1 MKFLDESSKDTVLSK
16 ANNSDIWH
24 ANNFCDYLTLN
35 ASSLGFTINSTL
47 KNIGKWQNLKQE
59 KILKYW
65 REVVLSSINDF
76 SSINEMI
83 SEPHYSIILSTEI

>member
-1 MKFLDESSKDTVLSK
+1 MKFLDENSKDTVLSK

-47 KNIGKWQNLKQE
+47 KNIGKC
-59 KILKYW
+59 KIWSKKKYW
-65 REVVLSSINDF
+65 NIDGK
-76 SSINEMI
+76 
-83 SEPHYSIILSTEI
+83 